1 MTGMDVDGSSLEIE
15 VKLSVASAD
24 EASRRLA
31 LLPAQARDAR
41 RFEDN
46 DIYDTPDRAL
56 SGRHSLLRL
65 RVVEGRGVVTF
76 KQKVES
82 DLKAKVRA
90 EVQTAV
96 TSPDAMRRIFESL
109 GFVRIY
115 RYQKYRSYHEW
126 TDPRSGASL
135 AICLDETP
143 IGVFMELE
151 GPKESIDEAA
161 RRMGYSEADYIVEDY
176 RALHLAWLKER
187 ALAETDMVFEG
198 PAVGEPS
205 R

>member
-1 MTGMDVDGSSLEIE
+1 MTGMEVDGSSIEIE
-15 VKLSVASAD
+15 VKLSVASAH
-24 EASRRLA
+24 EASGRLA
-31 LLPAQARDAR
+31 LLPAQARDGR

-65 RVVEGRGVVTF
+65 RVVEGRGLVTF
-76 KQKVES
+76 KERVES
-82 DLKAKVRA
+82 DLRAKVRA

-96 TSPDAMRRIFESL
+96 TSPEAMRRIFDSL

-115 RYQKYRSYHEW
+115 RYQKYRSNYGW
-126 TDPRSGASL
+126 ADPQSGESL
-135 AICLDETP
+135 AISLDETP

-151 GPKESIDEAA
+151 GPKESIDQAA
-161 RRMGYSEADYIVEDY
+161 RRMGFAEADYIVDDY
-176 RALHLAWLKER
+176 RALHRAWLKER
-187 ALAETDMVFEG
+187 ALPETDMVFEA
-198 PAVGEPS
+198 PAAGEPS